1 MSEFSPGLVTVFGGS
16 GFVGAQVVRALAK
29 RGWRVR
35 VAVRHPGQA
44 YDLKPLGD
52 VGQIQPVRCDITR
65 KDDVTD
71 AMRGATAAINLVGIL
86 YETPSRKFQALHVDG
101 SRQIAEACAAAG
113 IDRLV
118 QVSAIGAN
126 PESNAA
132 YARTKAEAELAVRN
146 VKPDAVV
153 VRPSIVFGAGDD
165 FLNRF
170 AAMATVAPTLPLIG
184 GGQTRFQPVYVGDVA
199 EAIARAVVRI
209 DAAGRTFEL
218 GGPSV
223 MTFEAVLKLV
233 LHETNRSRPLI
244 PLPFPVA
251 RIIGKL
257 AQLTA
262 LVGIAP
268 ALTADQVEMLKVD
281 TVVSPDAEGLE
292 ALDIQPTGVEAIA
305 PAYLWRYRRGGQ
317 FAENPTMPAA
327 VATT

>member
-35 VAVRHPGQA
+35 VAVRRPGQA

-65 KDDVTD
+65 EADVVD
-71 AMRGATAAINLVGIL
+71 ALRGATAAVNLVGIL
-86 YETPSRKFQALHVDG
+86 YETPSRKFQSLHVNG
-101 SRQIAEACAAAG
+101 ARHIAEACAAAG

-126 PESNAA
+126 PDSDAA
-132 YARTKAEAELAVRN
+132 YARSKAEAEMAVRA

-153 VRPSIVFGAGDD
+153 IRPSIVFGAGDD

-170 AAMATVAPTLPLIG
+170 AGLAAIAPALPLIG

-199 EAIARAVVRI
+199 EAIARAVVRV

-218 GGPSV
+218 GGPAV
-223 MTFEAVLKLV
+223 MTFESVLKLI
-233 LHETNRSRPLI
+233 LRETNRSRPLI
-244 PLPFPVA
+244 PLPFFVA
-251 RIIGKL
+251 RIIGNL

-268 ALTADQVEMLKVD
+268 ALTADQVEMLKTD
-281 TVVSPDAEGLE
+281 TVVSPDAEGLD

-317 FAENPTMPAA
+317 FAENPA
-327 VATT
+327 

>member
-35 VAVRHPGQA
+35 VAVRRPGLA

-52 VGQIQPVRCDITR
+52 VGQIQTVRCDIA
-65 KDDVTD
+65 DEAAVAD
-71 AMRGATAAINLVGIL
+71 ALRGASAAVNLVGIL
-86 YETPSRKFQALHVDG
+86 YETPGRKFQAVHVDG
-101 SRQIAEACAAAG
+101 SRRIAEACAAAG

-126 PESNAA
+126 PDSDAA
-132 YARTKAEAELAVRN
+132 YARSKAEAEMAVRN

-153 VRPSIVFGAGDD
+153 IRPSIVFGAGDD

-170 AAMATVAPTLPLIG
+170 AALAQMAPALPLIG
-184 GGQTRFQPVYVGDVA
+184 GGQTKFQPVYVGDVA
-199 EAIARAVVRI
+199 EAIARAVVRV

-218 GGPSV
+218 GGPAV
-223 MTFEAVLKLV
+223 MTFEAVLKLI
-233 LHETNRSRPLI
+233 LRETNRSRVLI
-244 PLPFPVA
+244 PLPFFVA
-251 RIIGKL
+251 RMIGSL

-268 ALTADQVEMLKVD
+268 VLTADQVEMLKTD

-292 ALDIQPTGVEAIA
+292 ALDIQPTGIDAIA

-317 FAENPTMPAA
+317 FAESPA
-327 VATT
+327 

>member
-35 VAVRHPGQA
+35 VAVRRPGLA

-52 VGQIQPVRCDITR
+52 VGQIQTVRCDIA
-65 KDDVTD
+65 DEAAVAD
-71 AMRGATAAINLVGIL
+71 ALRGASAAVNLVGIL
-86 YETPSRKFQALHVDG
+86 YETPGRKFQAVHVDG
-101 SRQIAEACAAAG
+101 SRRIAEACAAAG

-118 QVSAIGAN
+118 KVSAIGAN
-126 PESNAA
+126 PDSDAA
-132 YARTKAEAELAVRN
+132 YARSKAEAEMAVRN

-153 VRPSIVFGAGDD
+153 IRPSIVFGAGDD

-170 AAMATVAPTLPLIG
+170 AALAQMAPALPLIG
-184 GGQTRFQPVYVGDVA
+184 GGQTKFQPVYVGDVA
-199 EAIARAVVRI
+199 EAIARAVVRV

-218 GGPSV
+218 GGPAV
-223 MTFEAVLKLV
+223 MTFEAVLKLI
-233 LHETNRSRPLI
+233 LRETNRSRVLI
-244 PLPFPVA
+244 PLPFFVA
-251 RIIGKL
+251 RMIGSL

-268 ALTADQVEMLKVD
+268 VLTADQVEMLKTD

-292 ALDIQPTGVEAIA
+292 ALDIQPTGIDAIA

-317 FAENPTMPAA
+317 FAESPA
-327 VATT
+327 